1 MMPDQNIKPLNPV
14 VPTGNVLKKNKS
26 PDKKAPDSAVKDG
39 KKDKPKKKGIIDTY
53 A

>member
-1 MMPDQNIKPLNPV
+1 MPDQNIKPLNPV
-14 VPTGNVLKKNKS
+14 AATVNILKKNKS
-26 PDKKAPDSAVKDG
+26 PDKKAPESVVKDG